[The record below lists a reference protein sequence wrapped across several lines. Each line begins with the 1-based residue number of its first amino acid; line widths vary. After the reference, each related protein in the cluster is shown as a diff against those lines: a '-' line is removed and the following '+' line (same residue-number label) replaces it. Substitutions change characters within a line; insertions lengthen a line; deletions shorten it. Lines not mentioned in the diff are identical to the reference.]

1 MFLFCHSSFFKRWKF
16 CHSLSCCVENPSVCC
31 SASLP
36 HSPSWHR
43 AGRGRWA
50 LGLHD
55 VLIKLTNKLVETKL
69 KQRLISEI
77 INYVKKK
84 EKKKSI
90 MKMSHSGCTAPA
102 LLWRIAPPS
111 TQLSHKQQ
119 LFHPMRGGPFITAHI
134 RTASNQV
141 RNDEGPPAPPPEHPV
156 SWLRSP
162 PLAAFINR
170 LVKY

>member
-1 MFLFCHSSFFKRWKF
+1 MLLFITRHFFKGWKF

-50 LGLHD
+50 LGLYD

-69 KQRLISEI
+69 KQRLISEL

-84 EKKKSI
+84 NPSWKCHTAARLLRFSDVSLRRPHNFPTNSNYFI
-90 MKMSHSGCTAPA
+90 QCAAAHSSLRTSGRPVIR
-102 LLWRIAPPS
+102 LEM
-111 TQLSHKQQ
+111 
-119 LFHPMRGGPFITAHI
+119 MRAHL
-134 RTASNQV
+134 
-141 RNDEGPPAPPPEHPV
+141 PPAGAPSELIAIASTGRIH
-156 SWLRSP
+156 
-162 PLAAFINR
+162 
-170 LVKY
+170 